1 MSAAKQKYLK
11 DEDGNMISPITSVK
25 SIYDEQG
32 GYFKL
37 YS

>member
-32 GYFKL
+32 GVFQII
-37 YS
+37 